1 MTYFFTLNYILQL
14 YRALVQ
20 SRSINVK
27 QTLACSLHEVA
38 KILSSNEEI
47 SIGESNSSGSGS
59 NSRSGSNSN
68 SGSGV
73 GSGSGN
79 VSGSSGGG
87 GVSGGSGSGNN
98 SNSNSGNNSSSVS
111 IFTGGVSLVEG
122 ELIPI
127 FESMLQVSRNQIMK
141 NKN

>member
-1 MTYFFTLNYILQL
+1 MKLLQL

-59 NSRSGSNSN
+59 NSN

-79 VSGSSGGG
+79 VSGSSGGA

-127 FESMLQVSRNQIMK
+127 FESMLQVSKNQIMK

>member
-1 MTYFFTLNYILQL
+1 M
-14 YRALVQ
+14 Q

-47 SIGESNSSGSGS
+47 SIGESSGSNSGSNSGSAGGSSSSGSGT
-59 NSRSGSNSN
+59 
-68 SGSGV
+68 
-73 GSGSGN
+73 
-79 VSGSSGGG
+79 VSGSS
-87 GVSGGSGSGNN
+87 

-127 FESMLQVSRNQIMK
+127 FESMLQVSEN
-141 NKN
+141 NK

>member
-1 MTYFFTLNYILQL
+1 M
-14 YRALVQ
+14 Q

-47 SIGESNSSGSGS
+47 SIGESSGS
-59 NSRSGSNSN
+59 NSGSN
-68 SGSGV
+68 SGSAG
-73 GSGSGN
+73 G
-79 VSGSSGGG
+79 SGSSGSNNNGG
-87 GVSGGSGSGNN
+87 AGGGSGSGTVSGSS

-127 FESMLQVSRNQIMK
+127 FESMLQVSENKTK
-141 NKN
+141 N